1 METITLHCPHGQSDA
16 LVRNGRASQPKGWS
30 PLVARHRS
38 FLPLRPLLHR
48 FLGCDQAVVPEEQHA
63 AGGSETGQT
72 AHVEHWN
79 TTVRQRLVRFV
90 RKTLSFS
97 KSTRLH
103 EACLLLFLHH
113 YNLDRAI
120 ILM

>member
-1 METITLHCPHGQSDA
+1 M
-16 LVRNGRASQPKGWS
+16 VRVTRWCATVERRSRKAGRRLWHAIEASYRCGHYFTDFW
-30 PLVARHRS
+30 AAY
-38 FLPLRPLLHR
+38 
-48 FLGCDQAVVPEEQHA
+48 QAVVPEEQHA

-79 TTVRQRLVRFV
+79 TIVRQRLVRFV